1 MFTSAIILAAG
12 SASRMG
18 FDKITALLCGKAVLL
33 HSVECFI
40 KSNADEIIIAAGD
53 SNISA
58 VEKLITDNI
67 RTDKPIKII
76 SGGKT
81 RFQSAL
87 TAVSHTS
94 PQCEIISIHDG
105 ARPFVSA
112 RLCNSV
118 ASAAEKYGAALAAVR
133 TKDTIKSSSEGFVS
147 GTPDR
152 STLWSAQTPQAARKA
167 DYLRAA
173 ALLDADDPAVT
184 DDAFVM
190 ENFGI
195 KPYIVEGSYTNIK
208 LTTPEDIVMAEA
220 ILKSLDKTKLRIGH
234 GYDVHRLVKGR
245 KLILC
250 GVEIQNSEELGLLG
264 HSDADVAVHAL
275 MDAMLG
281 AVALGDIGRH
291 FPDSDEQYKGISS
304 MLLLEQVCRLLEEK
318 NARVTNADITIIA
331 EKPKLA
337 PFIPKMQSNIAC
349 ALGVDTADINI
360 KATTEEGLGIA
371 GNGIAAHA
379 VCMVEMRSE

>member
-1 MFTSAIILAAG
+1 MF
-12 SASRMG
+12 
-18 FDKITALLCGKAVLL
+18 
-33 HSVECFI
+33 
-40 KSNADEIIIAAGD
+40 
-53 SNISA
+53 
-58 VEKLITDNI
+58 
-67 RTDKPIKII
+67 
-76 SGGKT
+76 
-81 RFQSAL
+81 
-87 TAVSHTS
+87 
-94 PQCEIISIHDG
+94 
-105 ARPFVSA
+105 
-112 RLCNSV
+112 
-118 ASAAEKYGAALAAVR
+118 
-133 TKDTIKSSSEGFVS
+133 
-147 GTPDR
+147 
-152 STLWSAQTPQAARKA
+152 
-167 DYLRAA
+167 
-173 ALLDADDPAVT
+173 
-184 DDAFVM
+184 
-190 ENFGI
+190 
-195 KPYIVEGSYTNIK
+195 
-208 LTTPEDIVMAEA
+208 
-220 ILKSLDKTKLRIGH
+220 RIGH

-250 GVEIQNSEELGLLG
+250 GVEIQNKEELGLLG

-281 AVALGDIGRH
+281 AVAMGDIGRH

-349 ALGVDTADINI
+349 AFGLDTADINI

>member
-18 FDKITALLCGKAVLL
+18 FDKITASLCGKAVLL
-33 HSVECFI
+33 YSVECFI
-40 KSNADEIIIAAGD
+40 KSNADEIIIAAGED
-53 SNISA
+53 NRPA
-58 VEKLITDNI
+58 VEKLVSDNI
-67 RTDKPIKII
+67 RTDKPVKII
-76 SGGKT
+76 TGGKT

-87 TAVSHTS
+87 KAVSHTAS
-94 PQCEIISIHDG
+94 ECEIISIHDG
-105 ARPFVSA
+105 ARPFVTPE
-112 RLCNSV
+112 LCSSV
-118 ASAAEKYGAALAAVR
+118 AEAAHKYGAALAAVR
-133 TKDTIKSSSEGFVS
+133 VKDTIKSVSDGLVS

-167 DYLRAA
+167 DYLKAA
-173 ALLDADDPAVT
+173 ALLCADDPAVT

-190 ENFGI
+190 ETAGI
-195 KPYIVEGSYTNIK
+195 KPHIVEGSYSNIK
-208 LTTPEDIVMAEA
+208 LTTPEDIIMAEA
-220 ILKSLDKTKLRIGH
+220 MLNNSHKTQLRIGH

-250 GVEIQNSEELGLLG
+250 GAEINNKEELGLLG

-281 AVALGDIGRH
+281 AAALGDIGRH

-304 MLLLEQVCRLLEEK
+304 MLLLSRVRSLLEEK

-337 PFIPKMQSNIAC
+337 PFIEAMQRNIAY
-349 ALGVDTADINI
+349 ALGLEADDINI

-379 VCMVEMRSE
+379 VCMVEVTSE